1 MRIVI
6 DTNVLI
12 SGLLWRGAPHALVE
26 RVRDG
31 TLTMISSPA
40 LLGEL
45 TEVVTRSKFHH
56 ILERS
61 ATNPDQILAEIRQ
74 LAELIDP
81 PPLPEPICRDPDD
94 DDVLAL
100 AIAAEAD
107 LIVSGDDDLLTLG
120 QHAGIPILNPR
131 GAMDKLG
138 G

>member
-26 RVRDG
+26 LVRDG
-31 TLTMISSPA
+31 TLTMIVSPA

-45 TEVVTRSKFHH
+45 AEVVTRAKFQP

-61 ATNPDQILAEIRQ
+61 ATTPDQILAEIRR

-81 PPLPEPICRDPDD
+81 PPLPAPVCRDPDD

-100 AIAAEAD
+100 AIAAQAD

-120 QHAGIPILNPR
+120 QHAAIPILNPR
-131 GAMDKLG
+131 AAMDRLG
-138 G
+138 R